1 MKRWATLPIV
11 FSSTV
16 SRAASATQPHATTQV
31 DRPSTALARR
41 ALLIASFLAV
51 LGSALGLAGI
61 IRGTVGGIESTLIIS
76 SLMFSLGTFI
86 TLRAIPKVPLAAVA
100 TVATIFFGVYLCACS
115 TVSVL
120 GAGEHLNLLIYLVW
134 FFPLLVFNKLVNGA
148 EVARILARSLL
159 VAPLALL
166 ACLTPR
172 LITLFSEEVLFL
184 LLALAL
190 SYLSFGLMFD
200 LVTRYR
206 EEYLVER
213 ERAGSLAE
221 LVKTN
226 TELLHAIDVAEAA
239 KRAKDEFLANMSHEM
254 RTPINGIVGMTD
266 LALDTDLTGEQRD
279 YLATARASADSL
291 LHLVNDVLDFSR
303 IEAGLIQL
311 EPVRFDLRE
320 ILEETMRTMAVS
332 ANEKKLKL
340 SLDIGPMVPGP
351 VIGDA
356 VRLRQILVNLVGN
369 AIKFTKRGEVAVEAT
384 LEDRVRDEFTIHF
397 AVRDTGIGIAP
408 ENQAAIFGAFS
419 QADGSSTR
427 QFGGTGLGLTIS
439 ARLVAAMRGRLWVES
454 TLGQGSYFH
463 FTIHLEAVS
472 APDAELSMPLP
483 DSRRF

>member
-1 MKRWATLPIV
+1 LLVA
-11 FSSTV
+11 SS
-16 SRAASATQPHATTQV
+16 
-31 DRPSTALARR
+31 
-41 ALLIASFLAV
+41 LAV
-51 LGSALGLAGI
+51 AGGGLGLTGI
-61 IRGTVGGIESTLIIS
+61 LRDTVRGAEAALILS
-76 SLMFSLGTFI
+76 SLTFSAGTLV
-86 TLRAIPKVPLAAVA
+86 TLLAFRKVPLPTVA
-100 TVATIFFGVYLCACS
+100 TVATIFFGVYLCACAL
-115 TVSVL
+115 VSVF
-120 GAGEHLNLLIYLVW
+120 GQGQHLNLLIYLVW
-134 FFPLLVFNKLVNGA
+134 FFPLLVFNKLVNA
-148 EVARILARSLL
+148 PDVAHVLAKSLL
-159 VAPLALL
+159 IAPLALL
-166 ACLTPR
+166 VCLTPR
-172 LITLFSEEVLFL
+172 LITLFSEGMLFL
-184 LLALAL
+184 LLDLAL

-226 TELLHAIDVAEAA
+226 TELLHAIDIAEAA

-266 LALDTDLTGEQRD
+266 LALDTDLTDEQRD

-303 IEAGLIQL
+303 IEAGMIELD
-311 EPVRFDLRE
+311 PVRFDLRE
-320 ILEETMRTMAVS
+320 ILEETMRTMAMS

-340 SLDIGPMVPGP
+340 SLDIGEMVPGP

-369 AIKFTKRGEVAVEAT
+369 GIKFTKRGEVAVEAT
-384 LEDRVRDEFTIHF
+384 LEDHAGDEFTIHF

-463 FTIHLEAVS
+463 FTIHLQAAS
-472 APDAELSMPLP
+472 ASHTLLAFAADAEH
-483 DSRRF
+483 DSG